1 MVLCPSR
8 QRIPGQVASLFI
20 SHAPLGAWPTRRY
33 MHSGHMSTMHV
44 CTGAWP
50 KRRRRAASSRPT
62 STGPNSLM
70 TVPPIG
76 VIFGAKKQIF
86 GAKKQSVRKSRIAF
100 LFPISTSVIGHPCP
114 LVSLSLPCLLTRV
127 RERAG
132 TGGCSALL
140 SCPTAQVRAPP
151 SVLPCR
157 VSHDKL
163 PVRFPPSLIL
173 LTLFRSMQESWWRK
187 CLSPS
192 NAAYSCKASF
202 LCP

>member
-1 MVLCPSR
+1 
-8 QRIPGQVASLFI
+8 
-20 SHAPLGAWPTRRY
+20 
-33 MHSGHMSTMHV
+33 MHSGHISTMHV

-62 STGPNSLM
+62 STGPSSLM

-86 GAKKQSVRKSRIAF
+86 GAKKQIFGAKKQSRTAF
-100 LFPISTSVIGHPCP
+100 LVPISTSVIGHPYP

-132 TGGCSALL
+132 TGGCSAPP

-151 SVLPCR
+151 SVRPCR

-163 PVRFPPSLIL
+163 PVRFPPPLIL
-173 LTLFRSMQESWWRK
+173 LTPFCSMQESWWRK
-187 CLSPS
+187 CLSP
-192 NAAYSCKASF
+192 
-202 LCP
+202 